1 MGVGDAIGEIVGEG
15 SLGFARA
22 ILCHTSFLFF
32 FTHLNSN
39 PPEVEIF
46 PTFVHDDPA
55 LIAAKEGVSD
65 NEIAKITPIATLFT
79 R

>member
-1 MGVGDAIGEIVGEG
+1 
-15 SLGFARA
+15 
-22 ILCHTSFLFF
+22 
-32 FTHLNSN
+32 
-39 PPEVEIF
+39 VEIR
-46 PTFVHDDPA
+46 PALVQIDPD

>member
-1 MGVGDAIGEIVGEG
+1 M
-15 SLGFARA
+15 
-22 ILCHTSFLFF
+22 
-32 FTHLNSN
+32 NSN